1 MRFKKMW
8 LRQSLSSTTT
18 TSSASFR
25 RSLSFFWL
33 VIVCVLIW
41 PSNSAIGSA
50 IGSIDGGSSPSAHAH
65 SGMRTI
71 LRIYDECT
79 RAEGGFV
86 PCLKKKAIT
95 FIDRISHIDAITVA
109 DGIKVIR
116 LPANEVVPSAP
127 GLSSISSSAP
137 ASSSLSSS
145 SLSPA
150 MVKSPSTASA
160 LGTGLNSA
168 PFVAGLYSSHDPLLS
183 ENELE
188 SSLSRSAEDRD
199 MKLTKMLVERL
210 SHYFNGH
217 SLQVSFPKISVEEIG
232 RSLEEGIYLL
242 LTIPI
247 NPVS

>member
-1 MRFKKMW
+1 MW
-8 LRQSLSSTTT
+8 LRQSLSPTFSFPF
-18 TSSASFR
+18 SSLMLA
-25 RSLSFFWL
+25 
-33 VIVCVLIW
+33 VILCVLWW
-41 PSNSAIGSA
+41 PSNFATASAIGSV
-50 IGSIDGGSSPSAHAH
+50 DGSSNAANHPHG
-65 SGMRTI
+65 GMRTI

-116 LPANEVVPSAP
+116 LPANEI
-127 GLSSISSSAP
+127 LP
-137 ASSSLSSS
+137 AASSLSSVTNS
-145 SLSPA
+145 AASLPSLSLSASKGP
-150 MVKSPSTASA
+150 TAK
-160 LGTGLNSA
+160 
-168 PFVAGLYSSHDPLLS
+168 VGLYSAHDPLLS

-232 RSLEEGIYLL
+232 RSLEEGIVTL
-242 LTIPI
+242 
-247 NPVS
+247 V